1 MPPTPPPHD
10 PRSKE
15 QSARRVFG
23 TFAAL
28 MVVAVLTIALFATL
42 ILLIARSKGFP
53 LFG

>member
-1 MPPTPPPHD
+1 MSGHD

-28 MVVAVLTIALFATL
+28 LAIALLTISLFVTLIVIIARAKGFALF
-42 ILLIARSKGFP
+42 G
-53 LFG
+53 